1 MILIKNKIFIKIDI
15 NNLLEILKMVNM
27 INNGNQQN
35 LKKIILG

>member
-27 INNGNQQN
+27 IKNGNQRN